1 LLREPPFS
9 WDGVAVYLIQPEDT
23 PLSSQDSGTVE
34 GSCLVGWACFG
45 MITRRDK
52 PMAKYVLWGSYCDNA
67 LEKRPPYREAHL
79 QGLQAQKEQG
89 ILVALGPTTDNRK
102 VFGIYDAE
110 DEATVRQLVEA
121 DPYWQNGIW
130 TDYEIHAWNQVF

>member
-1 LLREPPFS
+1 
-9 WDGVAVYLIQPEDT
+9 
-23 PLSSQDSGTVE
+23 
-34 GSCLVGWACFG
+34 
-45 MITRRDK
+45 
-52 PMAKYVLWGSYCDNA
+52 MAKYVLWGSYCDNA
-67 LEKRPPYREAHL
+67 LEKRTPYREAHL

-110 DEATVRQLVEA
+110 DEATMRQLVEA